1 MKKAALMSPNSGPVA
16 GPAGSPSPEVG
27 AGEANVGMA
36 SVGDGQHATL
46 REKRLSL
53 VQIAMVLHNGLSDLW
68 NELAHQTDRTQEQ
81 DEFLGR
87 ILCEGEAAEKIIES
101 IAEDLGLRLNRLDTN
116 PAAVRH

>member
-1 MKKAALMSPNSGPVA
+1 MKRPMEKCGPVA
-16 GPAGSPSPEVG
+16 GPAGTSSPEVG
-27 AGEANVGMA
+27 VGEANVAMTCA
-36 SVGDGQHATL
+36 GDGQNPTL

-68 NELAHQTDRTQEQ
+68 NELAHQADRTPEQE
-81 DEFLGR
+81 EFLGR

-101 IAEDLGLRLNRLDTN
+101 IAEDLGLRLNRVDTN